1 MTQRFTLQRSTVF
14 FLFKYYSLVEII
26 YLFIQ
31 FNKTKYFLWNKKNTG
46 SNGVNEENANKGHK

>member
-1 MTQRFTLQRSTVF
+1 MF

-26 YLFIQ
+26 YMFIR

-46 SNGVNEENANKGHK
+46 SNGINEENANKGHKER